1 MREAQNR
8 NDWHCIIK
16 VRAMFRRLGTF
27 SITHQLSIM
36 WKCVVIFSAVF
47 VIQNVDAGF
56 QISKLKPMYKE
67 DNITISEL
75 SSALGA
81 AFPPC
86 CSDIISSIACRRL
99 QQHNPSKFLDRCA
112 TDADFSLIQCC
123 NTCGLES
130 AADRYELIF
139 QAGHKSNQCF
149 DRHGPEF
156 CKRFLKKEDVW
167 GKSQWS
173 CDGSTAHLAFRIC
186 RKTCNFCRRDI
197 YRTPLGRFEPV
208 TCGKPPVLIPI

>member
-1 MREAQNR
+1 
-8 NDWHCIIK
+8 
-16 VRAMFRRLGTF
+16 MFRRLGTF
-27 SITHQLSIM
+27 SITLSISM
-36 WKCVVIFSAVF
+36 WKCVIIFSAVF
-47 VIQNVDAGF
+47 VLQTVNAGF
-56 QISKLKPMYKE
+56 QISKLKPMFKE
-67 DNITISEL
+67 DNATISEL
-75 SSALGA
+75 STALGA

-208 TCGKPPVLIPI
+208 SCGKPPVLIPI